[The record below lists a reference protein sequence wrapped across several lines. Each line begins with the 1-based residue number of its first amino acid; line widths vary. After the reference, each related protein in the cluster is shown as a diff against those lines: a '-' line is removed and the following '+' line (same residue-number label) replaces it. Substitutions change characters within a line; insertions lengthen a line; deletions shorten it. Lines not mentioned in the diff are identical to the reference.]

1 MSLTNESMWRTTGES
16 LVQLFG
22 GECKTNDTFAQL
34 SGNLGTAAWALTGL
48 PYPDLNMGIVSA
60 EANRENSMNNVV
72 QRCNARKIPCLVLS
86 HDADDLCREMGM
98 QEVGFFPLMHLSA
111 NCVVQHED
119 DGACKLATCDSEVQE
134 GNLVVSSAFGLP
146 VEAIDYA
153 FGNGVPKESTVR
165 VYIAKRECA
174 ATQAHAADQASSADR
189 TGASDRTGRVVCS
202 LRISQVGQ
210 IAVLWCMAT
219 EPSLQRQGIGKRLL
233 RFALSAEKELG
244 AVQMLLLA
252 TPNGLHL
259 YQAVGFKT
267 VAQASAF
274 LISSE
279 LNGQATHPSSS

>member
-72 QRCNARKIPCLVLS
+72 QRCNAQNIPCLILS

-98 QEVGFFPLMHLSA
+98 QEVGVFPLMHLSA

-153 FGNGVPKESTVR
+153 FGNGVPKDSTVR

-174 ATQAHAADQASSADR
+174 ASQAHA
-189 TGASDRTGRVVCS
+189 SDLTGRVVCS

>member
-1 MSLTNESMWRTTGES
+1 MSSTIESMWRTTGES

-22 GECKTNDTFAQL
+22 GACKTNETFAQL

-72 QRCNARKIPCLVLS
+72 QRCKAQKIPCLILS
-86 HDADDLCREMGM
+86 HDADDLCHEMGA
-98 QEVGFFPLMHLSA
+98 QEVGVFPLMHLSA
-111 NCVVQHED
+111 NGVDQHAD
-119 DGACKLATCDSEVQE
+119 DGACKLATCESEVQE

-146 VEAIDYA
+146 LEAIDYA
-153 FGNGVPKESTVR
+153 FGNGVPKDSTVR

-174 ATQAHAADQASSADR
+174 ASHSH
-189 TGASDRTGRVVCS
+189 ASDRTSRVVCS
-202 LRISQVGQ
+202 LRISQVGNV
-210 IAVLWCMAT
+210 AVLWCMAT

-233 RFALSAEKELG
+233 QFALSAEKELG

-252 TPNGLHL
+252 TPEGLHL

-274 LISSE
+274 LVSTDS
-279 LNGQATHPSSS
+279 NGQATHPSSS

>member
-72 QRCNARKIPCLVLS
+72 QRCNARKIPCLILS

-111 NCVVQHED
+111 NCVAQHED
-119 DGACKLATCDSEVQE
+119 DGACKLATCDYEVQE

-153 FGNGVPKESTVR
+153 FGNGIPKDSRVR
-165 VYIAKRECA
+165 VYVSKR
-174 ATQAHAADQASSADR
+174 SN
-189 TGASDRTGRVVCS
+189 RVVCS
-202 LRISQVGQ
+202 LRISQVGSV
-210 IAVLWCMAT
+210 AGLWCMAT
-219 EPSLQRQGIGKRLL
+219 EAGLQHQGIGKKLL
-233 RFALSAEKELG
+233 QYALLAEKKLG
-244 AVQMLLLA
+244 VQDFVLLA
-252 TPNGLHL
+252 TPDGFPL
-259 YQAVGFKT
+259 YSKLGFETKEQAT
-267 VAQASAF
+267 AF
-274 LISSE
+274 LV
-279 LNGQATHPSSS
+279 GA

>member
-72 QRCNARKIPCLVLS
+72 QRCNARKIPCLILS

-98 QEVGFFPLMHLSA
+98 QEVGVFPLMLLSA

-153 FGNGVPKESTVR
+153 FGNGVPKDSTPDPP
-165 VYIAKRECA
+165 A
-174 ATQAHAADQASSADR
+174 
-189 TGASDRTGRVVCS
+189 
-202 LRISQVGQ
+202 
-210 IAVLWCMAT
+210 
-219 EPSLQRQGIGKRLL
+219 
-233 RFALSAEKELG
+233 
-244 AVQMLLLA
+244 
-252 TPNGLHL
+252 
-259 YQAVGFKT
+259 
-267 VAQASAF
+267 
-274 LISSE
+274 
-279 LNGQATHPSSS
+279 